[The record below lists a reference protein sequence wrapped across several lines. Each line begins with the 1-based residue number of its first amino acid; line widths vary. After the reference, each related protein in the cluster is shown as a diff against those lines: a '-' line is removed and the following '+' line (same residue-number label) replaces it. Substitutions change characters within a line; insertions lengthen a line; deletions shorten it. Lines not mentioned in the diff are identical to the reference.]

1 MNYLLALKTARE
13 HFGMDAMA
21 VMGSDLSPLSELIEA
36 AETSPTASQSAGF
49 EVRIRTDQHYT
60 TNSGEQVP
68 AWAIYDEVPAPEGDG
83 EDEEA
88 EPLLKMV
95 SGKDLPG

>member
-1 MNYLLALKTARE
+1 MKYLHALKTARD

-21 VMGSDLSPLSELIEA
+21 IRGDDVSPLSELIEA
-36 AETSPTASQSAGF
+36 GETSPIGGSFGF

-60 TNSGEQVP
+60 TDSGVQVL
-68 AWAIYDEVPAPEGDG
+68 AWAIYDEVPATEANG

-88 EPLLKMV
+88 EPLLKVV
-95 SGKDLPG
+95 SGKDLTG

>member
-1 MNYLLALKTARE
+1 MNYLLALKTARD

-21 VMGSDLSPLSELIEA
+21 LMGSNLSPLSELIDA
-36 AETSPTASQSAGF
+36 AETSPTASESAGF

-60 TNSGEQVP
+60 TSSGAQIV
-68 AWAIYDEVPAPEGDG
+68 AWAIYDELPTSETDG

-88 EPLLKMV
+88 EPLLMVV

>member
-1 MNYLLALKTARE
+1 MQYLLALKTARD

-21 VMGSDLSPLSELIEA
+21 VMAGDMSPLSELIEA
-36 AETSPTASQSAGF
+36 AETSPMASAGF

-60 TNSGEQVP
+60 TDSGAQVT
-68 AWAIYDEVPAPEGDG
+68 AWAIYDEVPATEANG

-88 EPLLKMV
+88 EPLLRIL

>member
-1 MNYLLALKTARE
+1 MILGCTC
-13 HFGMDAMA
+13 
-21 VMGSDLSPLSELIEA
+21 
-36 AETSPTASQSAGF
+36 SQSAGF

-60 TNSGEQVP
+60 TDSGRRIA
-68 AWAIYDEVPAPEGDG
+68 AWAIYDELPPGEGDG

-88 EPLLKMV
+88 ELLLRIV